1 MKRRI
6 ILFLCFIISV
16 NFIFARDMLVEIK
29 EALQETGLYVFSK
42 EDAKKEQKPFVD
54 ISYMPKEKFVK
65 MYTTPWIRKDIF
77 SDSNNIT
84 YEDIIKFFKNGV
96 KIDSLPGWTYENYS
110 WRKGNNIEYSV
121 VYSLSTYYPITGPGH
136 YSIKIFDSDYVYI
149 IGLDENKVID
159 EPDNEYDKLNDI
171 FEYREGRKED
181 AKKGIEQSQ
190 GYYCSEESAARFYTK
205 LRKKDY
211 DLPKAA
217 LRFQEAEEFI
227 EKVLDMY

>member
-1 MKRRI
+1 MILKLFINFKSKPYFFRFIIRSHFLKRRI

-96 KIDSLPGWTYENYS
+96 KIDSTA
-110 WRKGNNIEYSV
+110 EYGLQ
-121 VYSLSTYYPITGPGH
+121 YR
-136 YSIKIFDSDYVYI
+136 FDKM
-149 IGLDENKVID
+149 LDV
-159 EPDNEYDKLNDI
+159 
-171 FEYREGRKED
+171 G
-181 AKKGIEQSQ
+181 
-190 GYYCSEESAARFYTK
+190 
-205 LRKKDY
+205 
-211 DLPKAA
+211 
-217 LRFQEAEEFI
+217 
-227 EKVLDMY
+227 